1 MKGAQTYFSL
11 FPSKINTGVRQE
23 FRMADMLLQGE
34 MVSTE
39 LSRWV
44 NRLRERRG
52 TNKAAMALANKLAR
66 MGWALL
72 RNETVYCPA

>member
-1 MKGAQTYFSL
+1 
-11 FPSKINTGVRQE
+11 
-23 FRMADMLLQGE
+23 MADMLLQGE